1 MITNLLLI
9 FTGLLG
15 FVILIIIL
23 SNEKSNKIV
32 NFNLSLIILCASS
45 RFMLI
50 SIAGISKNKML
61 EDIIACYNILFI
73 FFVPIFYLYFKNL
86 IKNQHAFVLK
96 DLIHYLPPIFFII
109 IIKYSFIQ
117 KICNCEFKF
126 VYMYVFFLIYYLIYD
141 IVIIIKLK
149 NFVWNKKATLQIA
162 VKQNELIRKWTIY
175 LYIAKTLIF
184 IRTFVSVFFEMN
196 SDLKLF
202 GFYGIWIGS
211 IMWVLLFIKI
221 LSSPEILYGYSY
233 LVSKSSKKQSKH
245 KNISQWVVQSK
256 IALTTIQDQQ
266 LKEKINPNI
275 ENYILKIDALILK
288 NKCFR
293 STEFSLKEF
302 SKELKIPKSHLHY
315 LFKYHSKIS
324 FKDFR
329 KIARIQD
336 ALDLMEDGYLA
347 ANTLESLSKFVGFTS
362 YNPFFTS
369 FKDVVGKSPQEYLL
383 TINQD

>member
-15 FVILIIIL
+15 FVILVIII

-32 NFNLSLIILCASS
+32 NFNLSIIILLVSS

-50 SIAGISKNKML
+50 GISGISKNKML
-61 EDIIACYNILFI
+61 EDIIVYYNILFV
-73 FFVPIFYLYFKNL
+73 FFVPMFYLYFKNL
-86 IKNQHAFVLK
+86 IKNQHAFELK
-96 DLIHYLPPIFFII
+96 GLIHYIPPIFFVI
-109 IIKYSFIQ
+109 IIKYSLIE
-117 KICNCEFKF
+117 KICNCEFEF
-126 VYMYVFFLIYYLIYD
+126 VYMYVFFLIYYFIYD
-141 IVIIIKLK
+141 IVIFIKLK

-184 IRTFVSVFFEMN
+184 IRTFVSIFFEMN
-196 SDLKLF
+196 SVLKLF
-202 GFYGIWIGS
+202 GVYGIWIGS
-211 IMWVLLFIKI
+211 TMWVLLFIKI

-233 LVSKSSKKQSKH
+233 LVTKSNEKH
-245 KNISQWVVQSK
+245 TKHQNISQWVVLSK

-275 ENYILKIDALILK
+275 ENYILQIDTLISK

-293 STEFSLKEF
+293 SAEFSMKEF

-383 TINQD
+383 TINQV

>member
-15 FVILIIIL
+15 IVILIIIL
-23 SNEKSNKIV
+23 SSQKSNKIV
-32 NFNLSLIILCASS
+32 NFNLSLIILCVSS

-61 EDIIACYNILFI
+61 EDIIVYYNILFI
-73 FFVPIFYLYFKNL
+73 FFVPIYYLYFKNL
-86 IKNQHAFVLK
+86 IKNQHAFMMK
-96 DLIHYLPPIFFII
+96 DLLHYFPSIFFVIALKFSI
-109 IIKYSFIQ
+109 LE
-117 KICNCEFKF
+117 KICNCEIKF
-126 VYMYVFFLIYYLIYD
+126 IYFYVFFLIYYLIYD

-202 GFYGIWIGS
+202 GIYGIWIGS
-211 IMWVLLFIKI
+211 IIWVLLFIKI

-233 LVSKSSKKQSKH
+233 LVTKSNEKNTKH
-245 KNISQWVVQSK
+245 QNISQWVVQSK
-256 IALTTIQDQQ
+256 IALTTVQDKQ

-293 STEFSLKEF
+293 SADFSMKEL

-315 LFKYHSKIS
+315 VFKYHSKIS

-336 ALDLMEDGYLA
+336 ALDLIENGYLA
-347 ANTLESLSKFVGFTS
+347 ANTLESLSKLVGFTS

-383 TINQD
+383 TVNQD